1 MKLEVGTLGSG
12 HLPAIPAVAMGVD
25 GIRIMEE
32 PCVAVT
38 VIFVRSDRHDG
49 REKTSQLSL
58 NR

>member
-12 HLPAIPAVAMGVD
+12 HLPAILAVAMGVD

-49 REKTSQLSL
+49 RDKTSQLS
-58 NR
+58 